1 MDNIIE
7 CKLQSTYKEI
17 FTGLWQY
24 DYGQILRITGGNFPQ
39 AVEVQFSL
47 NEKSGDV
54 ITRIGTTTDGVT
66 EVRIPDELLKNEG
79 KSQDYSIYAYIYLTD
94 ETSGNTEYK
103 IVLHVKSRTKPENP
117 SEEPLPEPNIFHE
130 TIEAI
135 NASAERAEKTEQ
147 KAKASATEASKYAS
161 SALES
166 AVVAEKTKEDA
177 IKEVGEKKREAIE
190 AIQNQEEIS
199 IGKVTKH
206 TDGEIQRIQN
216 QTAKSKGE
224 LEQTITNA
232 SASKK
237 ELDKSIETASDTKTA
252 LDKSVELAGTAKTE
266 LDTSTQKAGT
276 AKNAL
281 DKSTE
286 TAGTVHETLSA
297 TVKQAGTL
305 DTSLGEKIETGTQL
319 KTDIVASGEKAV
331 KDIQTA
337 GSEQLGK
344 MQAVA
349 EAFTADREQIAT
361 NKEDISS
368 LKEEMGKNYL
378 DDAKTKRSLEALWKL
393 NQGISYQFE
402 TDAEK
407 AYQKDIPSGAKLVS
421 VKKIGGRTI
430 VWNQL
435 VTKQAES
442 EHNYG
447 LDFAWLDNGKIEI
460 SGTSTYT
467 NEDPNVYT
475 ILKSIEV
482 IGNHKYLFKLTGT
495 DRFYI
500 LGYGVG
506 DSTPQAQKLIFNA
519 LDSGTENITICGVK
533 EKIQSGT
540 VIDDVVCPQI
550 FDLTKIFG
558 ADNEPSTPEEFE
570 AMFPADYYPYNESA
584 LMSAPVNEVMEQG
597 KNYFDFSKL
606 VSDDVNVMDYEKQ
619 TITVPAKTNNTG
631 YNQTLRDLCPGIT
644 PGTYVFSMKR
654 SNPESGTGSYFLEA
668 MKDFP
673 MDTPIELT
681 DALLDNH
688 IAWYNNQ
695 DSDVEN
701 VISEIQI
708 EKNSVK
714 TPYSQYYQKSHKI
727 SQAILNLDGYGE
739 SGNFVDFVEK
749 KYHKL
754 DRTIDISDIIG
765 DTFQEPFEVE
775 AGGTLTFHN
784 SNGDGYR
791 LPVPNEEEYIVSLA
805 EVGGGASE

>member
-7 CKLQSTYKEI
+7 CKLESTYKEI

-24 DYGQILRITGGNFPQ
+24 DYGKKLRITGGDFPE
-39 AVEVQFSL
+39 AVEIQFSL
-47 NEKSGDV
+47 NEKSGSV

-66 EVRIPDELLKNEG
+66 EVKIPDELLKNEG
-79 KSQDYSIYAYIYLTD
+79 HSQNYNIYAYIYLTD
-94 ETSGNTEYK
+94 ETSGYTEHQ

-130 TIEAI
+130 TVEAV
-135 NASAERAEKTEQ
+135 NASAERAEKAEQ
-147 KAKASATEASKYAS
+147 KAKASATEAGKYAA
-161 SALES
+161 SASES
-166 AVVAEKTKEDA
+166 AATAEKTKEDA
-177 IKEVGEKKREAIE
+177 LKEVGEKKREAIE
-190 AIQNQEEIS
+190 AIQKQEETS
-199 IGKVTKH
+199 VGKIATH
-206 TDGEIQRIQN
+206 ADNEIQRIQN
-216 QTAKSKGE
+216 QTAESKEE
-224 LEQTITNA
+224 LEQTIINA
-232 SASKK
+232 GVSKE
-237 ELDKSIETASDTKTA
+237 ELEHSIETAGTSKTA

-266 LDTSTQKAGT
+266 LNMSIREAGT
-276 AKNAL
+276 AKIAL
-281 DKSTE
+281 DESTE
-286 TAGTVHETLSA
+286 TAGTAQETLSA
-297 TVKQAGTL
+297 TVKQASVL
-305 DTSLGEKIETGTQL
+305 DASLGENIKTGTQL

-337 GSEQLGK
+337 GSEQLSK

-349 EAFTADREQIAT
+349 EAFIADREQIAT
-361 NKEDISS
+361 NKEDINS
-368 LKEEMGKNYL
+368 LKEEMSKNYL
-378 DDAKTKRSLEALWKL
+378 DDAKTKRSLDALWKL

-407 AYQKDIPSGAKLVS
+407 AYQKDVPSGAKLAS
-421 VKKIGGRTI
+421 VKEIGGRTI

-447 LDFAWLDNGKIEI
+447 LDFAWLDTGKIKI

-467 NEDPNVYT
+467 DEDPNVYT

-482 IGNHKYLFKLTGT
+482 IGNHKYLFKSTGT
-495 DRFYI
+495 DRFCI

-506 DSTPQAQKLIFNA
+506 DATPLAQKLIFNA
-519 LDSGTENITICGVK
+519 SDSGTENISICGIE
-533 EKIQSGT
+533 EKIRYGT
-540 VIDDVVCPQI
+540 VIDDIVCPQI
-550 FDLTKIFG
+550 YDLTKMFG
-558 ADNEPSTPEEFE
+558 AGNEPSTPEEFE
-570 AMFPADYYPYNESA
+570 AMFPADYYPYNAGEP
-584 LMSAPVNEVMEQG
+584 MSAPVNEVMEQG

-606 VSDDVNVMDYEKQ
+606 VSDDVNVMDYNSQ
-619 TITVPAKTNNTG
+619 TITVPARTNNTG
-631 YNQTLRDLCPGIT
+631 YNQTLRDLCPGIV

-654 SNPESGTGSYFLEA
+654 SNPESGAGSYFLEIS
-668 MKDFP
+668 KDFP
-673 MDTPIELT
+673 INTPIELT
-681 DALLDNH
+681 DAHLDSH
-688 IAWYNNQ
+688 ISWYNNP

-708 EKNSVK
+708 EKNSTK
-714 TPYSQYYQKSHKI
+714 TLYSQYHQKSHKI
-727 SQAILNLDGYGE
+727 PQAILNLDGYGE

-749 KYHKL
+749 KYHKG